1 MMTIKKISEVSGVSA
16 RTLRYYDEIGLFSP
30 TEKSDA
36 GYRLYDEAS
45 LEILQQILYFRE
57 MSIPLNT
64 IKEII
69 RNPDLD
75 TTNILKMQKK
85 MLEAER
91 TRIDRLIDSIDSVL
105 KGAEVNFS
113 VFTREESEDL
123 FEAMLEHMPEEM
135 QSVAT
140 KEFGSVE
147 QWREH
152 YLDTVG
158 SDQMQKQYAKVV
170 DWYGGKYAYA
180 EAVKNP
186 LSKDIQAGYQK
197 RIEHILEKLA
207 AKREADVNS
216 PEIRELI
223 GEYGC
228 ILKRLLQMKDEK
240 GMMLSQAHIYLDKQV
255 QAITDDKYGKGFSE
269 FLSNAITVF
278 YEE

>member
-75 TTNILKMQKK
+75 KTNILKMQKK

-135 QSVAT
+135 RSVAT